1 MASNKKGGAGQIIA
15 LVSVAVALA
24 VGYLALDRYTE
35 AEKDKLTVE
44 TRGLYMVQSL
54 TRHKLEAGS
63 YPDTLDK
70 LVPKYAAAV
79 SKCPDGQNMAYQLSG
94 AEYTLTCQNV
104 VFKSKPYSYDSRSK
118 TWGG

>member
-1 MASNKKGGAGQIIA
+1 MATNKKGGSGQIIA
-15 LVSVAVALA
+15 LVTVTVVLA
-24 VGYLALDRYTE
+24 VGYLVLDRYTD

-54 TRHKLEAGS
+54 TRHRLETGN
-63 YPDTLDK
+63 YPDALDK
-70 LVPKYAAAV
+70 LVPKFATAV